1 MTSACVHVWNMI
13 ANGVQTKKQFCYLQ
27 SQATTNLLE
36 FMLKS
41 KKKTRVS
48 FGSISITATCVCLI
62 WCISVCDA
70 VGCDGQPQRFTA
82 NRLAAVFGLSQL
94 DMGSGGFQKPWS
106 WAVSIQMAIIVWG
119 PHMSLNKE
127 TQTMFLT
134 GNRLFTENKW
144 AWRCVTTQFS
154 RQIGYEL
161 SCPRWRQVR
170 RPISRIGF
178 I

>member
-1 MTSACVHVWNMI
+1 MVSRQRNSSAICKVRQPLIYLNSCWSLK
-13 ANGVQTKKQFCYLQ
+13 KKQALALAAFQ
-27 SQATTNLLE
+27 SQPPV
-36 FMLKS
+36 F
-41 KKKTRVS
+41 VW
-48 FGSISITATCVCLI
+48 FGVFL
-62 WCISVCDA
+62 SVTLWVEA
-70 VGCDGQPQRFTA
+70 VRQPRRFTA
-82 NRLAAVFGLSQL
+82 NRLAAVFSLTQL

-119 PHMSLNKE
+119 PPMSLNKE

-170 RPISRIGF
+170 RPISWIGF